1 MKNLIVFIFSVLFI
15 GSTSAQKCN
24 MPWVDLSSHV
34 EKQIVIAE
42 GTEAIYNGHPTTVL
56 MDDGKTILCTWSLGH
71 GGKAAFIAK
80 SNDGGLTWHT
90 DRAPE
95 YWNVMRNCPSIYRL
109 SDKQGKERLY
119 VFCQEP
125 LMGYSYS
132 EDNGQTWSEIQSL
145 KKPCVMAFSSIV
157 KLSNNDYLG
166 VYHRG
171 WNDQDRAPLTLWS
184 AISHDGGLNW
194 TPSVKIAEV
203 EGRSPCE
210 PCVFYSPDK
219 KQLVCIAR
227 ENNRVG
233 NSLMMFSNDE
243 GKTWSAMRETPWGV
257 TGDRHVARYLK
268 DGRLLIAFRDMAP
281 DSPTKGH
288 FVAWVGTYKD
298 LIEGTSG
305 QYRIKLLHS
314 YAGSDCGYP
323 GLEVLPDGTIVAI
336 TYVKYKPGKKLHSIV
351 EVRFKLDETDNML
364 K

>member
-1 MKNLIVFIFSVLFI
+1 
-15 GSTSAQKCN
+15 
-24 MPWVDLSSHV
+24 
-34 EKQIVIAE
+34 
-42 GTEAIYNGHPTTVL
+42 
-56 MDDGKTILCTWSLGH
+56 MD
-71 GGKAAFIAK
+71 
-80 SNDGGLTWHT
+80 
-90 DRAPE
+90 
-95 YWNVMRNCPSIYRL
+95 SI
-109 SDKQGKERLY
+109 
-119 VFCQEP
+119 C
-125 LMGYSYS
+125 
-132 EDNGQTWSEIQSL
+132 
-145 KKPCVMAFSSIV
+145 
-157 KLSNNDYLG
+157 
-166 VYHRG
+166 
-171 WNDQDRAPLTLWS
+171 
-184 AISHDGGLNW
+184 
-194 TPSVKIAEV
+194 KIAEV